1 MPQQTTSKEL
11 GFGTHAS
18 LGGQRLMNRN
28 GSANVKRIG
37 GPFVSASDVFHQ
49 LTTMTWG
56 SFLLLVLTGYLVAN
70 ILFAFGYYFAG
81 IEHLNIQPSG
91 SFFTDYLECFFFSTQ
106 CFTTIGFGRVN
117 PQGISSNVLA
127 SIEGL
132 VGLLSLAMATGL
144 LYGRFSRPR
153 AHLLH
158 SDNILIAPYREN
170 LNAVMFR
177 IASTRR
183 HSILIDNNVSLS
195 LGYNYEDNG
204 NTKRRFF
211 FLNLEL
217 DKINFLSSSWT
228 LVHPITEDSP
238 LWGMNYETLIKS
250 RAEFMVLFKA
260 LEETT
265 SQTVLERFSYFV
277 DEIVWGAKFESMIGT
292 LPDGKPSLNLNLL
305 NSWKEAALNNF

>member
-1 MPQQTTSKEL
+1 MEKQTNSKEL
-11 GFGTHAS
+11 GFGTQAS
-18 LGGQRLMNRN
+18 FGGQRLMNQD

-37 GPFVSASDVFHQ
+37 GPFISASDVFHQ
-49 LTTMTWG
+49 LTTMSWG
-56 SFLLLVLTGYLVAN
+56 RFLLLVLCGYLIAN
-70 ILFAFGYYFAG
+70 ILFAFGYFWAG
-81 IEHLNIQPSG
+81 IQHLNITPTG
-91 SFFTDYLECFFFSTQ
+91 SFLYDYLECFFFSTQ

-127 SIEGL
+127 SVEGL

-158 SDNILIAPYREN
+158 SNHILIAPYRDN
-170 LNAVMFR
+170 KNAVMFR

-183 HSILIDNNVSLS
+183 HSILIDNSISLS
-195 LGYNYEDNG
+195 FGYNQMDKG
-204 NTKRRFF
+204 VSKRRFF

-228 LVHPITEDSP
+228 IVHPITEESP
-238 LWGMNYETLIKS
+238 LWGMSHDELINS

-277 DEIVWGAKFESMIGT
+277 DEIVWGAKFDSIIGT
-292 LPDGKPSLNLNLL
+292 TAEGKPSLNLNLL
-305 NSWKEAALNNF
+305 NSWKAVAIN

>member
-1 MPQQTTSKEL
+1 
-11 GFGTHAS
+11 
-18 LGGQRLMNRN
+18 
-28 GSANVKRIG
+28 
-37 GPFVSASDVFHQ
+37 
-49 LTTMTWG
+49 MTWQR
-56 SFLLLVLTGYLVAN
+56 FLALVLCGYLIAN
-70 ILFAFGYYFAG
+70 ILFAFGYMAAG

-91 SFFTDYLECFFFSTQ
+91 SYWQDYLECFFFSTQ

-117 PQGISSNVLA
+117 PQGITSNILA
-127 SIEGL
+127 SLEGL

-158 SDNILIAPYREN
+158 SDNLLFAPYREN

-183 HSILIDNNVSLS
+183 HSILIDNSVSLS
-195 LGYNYEDNG
+195 FGYNYEENG
-204 NTKRRFF
+204 TTKRRFF

-238 LWGMNYETLIKS
+238 LWGMDYEAFMKS
-250 RAEFMVLFKA
+250 RGEFMILFKA

-277 DEIVWGAKFESMIGT
+277 DEVVWGAKFDSMIGT
-292 LPDGKPSLNLNLL
+292 TSDGKPTLNLHLL
-305 NSWKEAALNNF
+305 NSWKETSLN